1 MAAGLE
7 ESQVDLLGVEV
18 EVEVVAGRLAHNPS
32 CGPGLV
38 LQRLPQRRDVDLQT
52 RG

>member
-7 ESQVDLLGVEV
+7 ESQVDLLGV